1 MTQNTVKEIPRRKYS
16 MEMELVFIINR
27 KVFFQD
33 EIDDS
38 DCLHEND
45 DSDCDG

>member
-1 MTQNTVKEIPRRKYS
+1 MSGLNS

-33 EIDDS
+33 ENDDS
-38 DCLHEND
+38 DCLYDND
-45 DSDCDG
+45 DSDCDGRR